1 MLVYGYVF
9 HLLFSFALAAVSSTD
24 YANGKS
30 KHYNLLGY
38 QCQYVILLTMELAN
52 ILQSLSFHGKI
63 KLRFSYV
70 LTKTLVN
77 IVKVSVF
84 KN

>member
-1 MLVYGYVF
+1 MLVYVYVF
-9 HLLFSFALAAVSSTD
+9 HLLFSFALAAVSSAD

-38 QCQYVILLTMELAN
+38 QFQLCYSLDDRTGK
-52 ILQSLSFHGKI
+52 QSLSFHGKI
-63 KLRFSYV
+63 TFQNR
-70 LTKTLVN
+70 TKTLVN